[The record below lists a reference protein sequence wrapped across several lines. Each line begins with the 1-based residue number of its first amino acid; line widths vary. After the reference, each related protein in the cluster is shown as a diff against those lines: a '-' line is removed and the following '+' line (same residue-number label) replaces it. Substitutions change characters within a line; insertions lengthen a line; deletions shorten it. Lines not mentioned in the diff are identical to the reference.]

1 MPATRRKPFSNE
13 EKRAEGELWRAIRS
27 LLLSS
32 SSTHEKILRRILSH
46 AKANP
51 GFHVAVRKPG
61 SGRTTKS
68 PRPHYSDQTILENI
82 IFIYHLFL

>member
-13 EKRAEGELWRAIRS
+13 EKRAEVELCRAIRS

-32 SSTHEKILRRILSH
+32 SSTHEKIIRRILSH

-51 GFHVAVRKPG
+51 GFHVACSEEARKW
-61 SGRTTKS
+61 TDHKVTKA
-68 PRPHYSDQTILENI
+68 TL
-82 IFIYHLFL
+82 